1 MYPAAW
7 LMIVPTG
14 EAQSTSKRKIPQV
27 LESELS
33 VHSWNNVYNELC
45 SKTKKQ
51 VDEQHEEFDYLK
63 KAYVERYI

>member
-27 LESELS
+27 LESELY
-33 VHSWNNVYNELC
+33 VHSWNNVYNDC
-45 SKTKKQ
+45 VQKRKSKLMNNMKS
-51 VDEQHEEFDYLK
+51 L
-63 KAYVERYI
+63 II